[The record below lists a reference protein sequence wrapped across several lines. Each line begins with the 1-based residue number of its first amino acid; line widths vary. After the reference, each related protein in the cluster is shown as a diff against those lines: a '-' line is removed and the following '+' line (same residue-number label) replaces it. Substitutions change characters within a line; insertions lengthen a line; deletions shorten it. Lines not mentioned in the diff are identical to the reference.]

1 LTVDNPSGKIKIMKK
16 PVNLTNLSKK
26 YGPGFVARVKGTT
39 RVIGYAKRPN
49 SLLLKIK
56 NKKEFKENKVT
67 ISWIPKYGAR
77 YVFRIPFCLR

>member
-1 LTVDNPSGKIKIMKK
+1 MKK
-16 PVNLTNLSKK
+16 PVNLTSLSKK

-39 RVIGYAKRPN
+39 KVIGYAKRAD

-56 NKKEFKENKVT
+56 NKKEFKENKIT

-77 YVFRIPFCLR
+77 YVFKISLCLR